1 MNNIT
6 IHKPHKIKNMLDTVS
21 NKISNT
27 FTIVVLYLANITKI
41 KAIQR
46 YADKLSIKKINRLK
60 HQLIKDRWE
69 LDSLN
74 KAINTIEK
82 STH

>member
-6 IHKPHKIKNMLDTVS
+6 IHKPHKIKNMLNTAS

-41 KAIQR
+41 RALQR
-46 YADKLSIKKINRLK
+46 YADKLSTKRINRLK
-60 HQLIKDRWE
+60 HQIIQSKWQLND
-69 LDSLN
+69 LN
-74 KAINTIEK
+74 KAIDFIKN
-82 STH
+82 S